1 VELVQLLQ
9 TLERGPLFFV
19 SVLDGIL
26 PGWAYPAALF
36 SAEVLVYVHPD
47 SFTNKI
53 VGIVG

>member
-1 VELVQLLQ
+1 MELVQLLQ